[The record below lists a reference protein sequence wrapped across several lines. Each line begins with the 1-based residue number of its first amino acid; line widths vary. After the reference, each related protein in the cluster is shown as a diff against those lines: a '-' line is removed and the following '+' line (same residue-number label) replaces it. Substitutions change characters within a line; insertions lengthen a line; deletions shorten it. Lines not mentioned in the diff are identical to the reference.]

1 MTTIIAAALLAAMS
15 VLEYPSRQQ
24 AHDQLRAQ
32 FIEAVRTGDTE
43 TMRETCEKGVAL
55 LPDDPTWRYNLAC
68 ALSYYKDQEA
78 ALDTLEKA
86 IDLGFRDA
94 EQILGDRDL
103 KRLGG
108 NARFK
113 ELVEE
118 ARRLQGKPILMG
130 PLSATPATGIFGES
144 VAVGEQNL
152 SWDFDAGCFDV
163 RMNLAAASS
172 GGNTGDL
179 YVNRDA
185 GHSVPVVTNWPGLT
199 PVRFDSRLRESGLTL
214 DFPNMLFPYP
224 VFGNCSRALT
234 TGPYWRSI
242 PRALMTTEAH
252 RLKAMHKFYLS
263 NQIWC
268 FPVTDDYNFATNKFG
283 DVFFSVTPYWIATQG
298 ISWSDQ
304 YYLRLALEISR
315 SLPAATKR
323 EAVRRK
329 ILAPTIQYIL
339 RRSLRTCREDDDY
352 LTAKAHPTCFPPNGI
367 DRERMKK
374 LASSLKP
381 SQLPPVASIIGVN
394 AEGEQYK
401 GALPELTYLTPCAW
415 AFVLRS
421 SAPKRSFALKAV
433 SPGASELTF
442 AIVHDENGAASLER
456 LGADTARITLDKSLM
471 TPTNRV
477 DLAVFARTNK
487 SGWGAPSF
495 ISFAVAN
502 HSVPYSDPVLTPLDE
517 PEAEPEEISSQK
529 AEEAK

>member
-1 MTTIIAAALLAAMS
+1 MTKIIAAALLAVMS
-15 VLEYPSRQQ
+15 VLEYPARQPE
-24 AHDQLRAQ
+24 HERLRAQ
-32 FIEAVRTGDTE
+32 FIEALRAGDTE
-43 TMRETCEKGVAL
+43 TMRETCEKGVTL

-68 ALSYYKDQEA
+68 SLAYYKDQER
-78 ALDTLEKA
+78 ALDELEKA

-103 KRLGG
+103 RRLSGNKR
-108 NARFK
+108 FS

-118 ARRLQGKPILMG
+118 ARRLKGKPLLMG
-130 PLSATPATGIFGES
+130 PLAATPATGIFGES

-152 SWDFDAGCFDV
+152 AWDFDSGCFDV

-185 GHSVPVVTNWPGLT
+185 GHSLPVVTNWPGLT
-199 PVRFDSRLRESGLTL
+199 PVRFDSHLRETGLTL

-242 PRALMTTEAH
+242 PRALMTTESH
-252 RLKAMHKFYLS
+252 RLKAMHKLYLS
-263 NQIWC
+263 NQTWC
-268 FPVTDDYNFATNKFG
+268 FPVTDDYSFATNKFG

-304 YYLRLALEISR
+304 YYLRAALEISR

-339 RRSLRTCREDDDY
+339 RRSLRTCREDEDY
-352 LTAKAHPTCFPPNGI
+352 LTSKAHPTCFPPNGI

-374 LASSLKP
+374 LASSLKT
-381 SQLPPVASIIGVN
+381 SQLPPVASIIGVEPDGVRYN
-394 AEGEQYK
+394 

-415 AFVLRS
+415 AFVLR
-421 SAPKRSFALKAV
+421 ANETRRSFSLKAV
-433 SPGASELTF
+433 APGANELTF

-456 LGADTARITLDKSLM
+456 LSADTARITLDKSLM

-477 DLAVFARTNK
+477 DLAVFARTAK
-487 SGWGAPSF
+487 SSWGAPSF

-502 HSVPYSDPVLTPLDE
+502 HSVPYSDPVLTTLDD
-517 PEAEPEEISSQK
+517 PEIPDEENETQEGASK
-529 AEEAK
+529 